1 MFMPLA
7 FISMILCWYCVY
19 KYEGKN
25 ELYAIAVL
33 LFDIMTFGFVVLN
46 FSK

>member
-1 MFMPLA
+1 MFLLLA
-7 FISMILCWYCVY
+7 FISMILCLYCVY

-25 ELYAIAVL
+25 ELYAIAVVF
-33 LFDIMTFGFVVLN
+33 FDIMTFGFVILN